1 MNDDPR
7 AAFDAALIP
16 GMRDRLADAY
26 REFRARE
33 AEAIA
38 TLAPQAS
45 GGSTGAYRKRDCPLC
60 EAPVAGARPVLK
72 AHGITLMDC
81 ESCGLTYTREVMEE
95 AADAGRYRASALD
108 EALIALRLSAPYLAL
123 ETARAGYYL
132 DRLASHG
139 ATGGR
144 FLEIGSGFGTLLVEA
159 GRRGWQALG
168 LEPGRLG
175 ATATRRRGARVVEG
189 YFPQDLR
196 DPTARFEA
204 IAALDV
210 LEHMA
215 SPLPFLA
222 DIRDRLAPGGLLF
235 IQVPN
240 WDSLLVQLEGS
251 ASNVVC
257 PGHWSYFTPVTL
269 QSLLARAGFLPLE
282 VCTVQSEID
291 RQADFPPAAV
301 QAALAKLRPGETGVP
316 DAARLH
322 ALGLGYK
329 LVGIFS
335 AVAGGAAPSLV
346 SIRMTSFP

>member
-1 MNDDPR
+1 MMTDDPR
-7 AAFDAALIP
+7 AAFDAALLP

-38 TLAPQAS
+38 TLAPPAA
-45 GGSTGAYRKRDCPLC
+45 GGSTGAYRNRDCPLC
-60 EAPVAGARPVLK
+60 GAPFAGAQPVLE
-72 AHGITLMDC
+72 AHGITLLDC
-81 ESCGLTYTREVMEE
+81 QNCGLTYTREVMEE
-95 AADAGRYRASALD
+95 SADAGRYRASALD
-108 EALIALRLSAPYLAL
+108 EALIALRLSAPYLEL

-132 DRLASHG
+132 DRLASHQ
-139 ATGGR
+139 AQGGR
-144 FLEIGSGFGTLLVEA
+144 LLEIGSGFGTLLVEA
-159 GRRGWQALG
+159 GRRGWKALG

-175 ATATRRRGARVVEG
+175 ASATRRRGATVVEG
-189 YFPQDLR
+189 YFPQDLP
-196 DPTARFEA
+196 DPAARFEA

-210 LEHMA
+210 LEHIA

-257 PGHWSYFTPVTL
+257 PGHWSYFTPVIL
-269 QSLLARAGFLPLE
+269 QSLLLRAGFLPLE
-282 VCTVQSEID
+282 VFTVQSEID
-291 RQADFPPAAV
+291 RQAAFPPAVV
-301 QAALAKLRPGETGVP
+301 QATLAKLRPGETGVP

-322 ALGLGYK
+322 ALELGYK
-329 LVGIFS
+329 LVGIFRAAAVS
-335 AVAGGAAPSLV
+335 ATP
-346 SIRMTSFP
+346 P